1 MTDPRIPVVPGI
13 PPQDNPATPQ
23 EVTPQETTPVDP
35 PSAGTTLEPV
45 TPDKTDIPSGNTVL
59 SGEDG
64 IACVQDFLAH
74 IFGSEFDN
82 FRQSWQIKKG

>member
-23 EVTPQETTPVDP
+23 EVTPQEPVQVTE
-35 PSAGTTLEPV
+35 SAPTQEPV